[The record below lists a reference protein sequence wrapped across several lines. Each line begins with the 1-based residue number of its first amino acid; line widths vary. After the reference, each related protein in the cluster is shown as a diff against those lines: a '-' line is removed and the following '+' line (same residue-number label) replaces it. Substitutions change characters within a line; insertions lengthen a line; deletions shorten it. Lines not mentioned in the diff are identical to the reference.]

1 MTELNKAPASGG
13 FTLVEMMIALGL
25 AVSLLAVLMRVFL
38 SLWLAVGESAS
49 AVEVTE
55 RAVFT
60 LNAIGHWTEE
70 SAAIPAP
77 EELDDRGSVQI
88 DSAADLS
95 AVPVLTRG
103 SDFAWANDLT
113 DIPELAFFRGCESP
127 KIAPLEPTQTA
138 IAVVSAR
145 DLKCLSGS
153 IEQGSSALLLERRK
167 PCVTPCAG
175 PGFFALM
182 PGCDAGTAYD
192 IRWMSRGAVP
202 DDCAGAQVVIR
213 LQRQLIYLRSHSF
226 RRGDAKPALMV
237 KRQSDEPS
245 GRWLASGM
253 VADSISGFELCGI
266 SRDATDCLNDGQ
278 RVHAV
283 RVSVGAFDSS
293 HSFALSRFFAP
304 RS

>member
-1 MTELNKAPASGG
+1 MTQSNKAPAAAG
-13 FTLVEMMIALGL
+13 FTLIEMMIALGL

-60 LNAIGHWTEE
+60 LNAIGHWIEE

-77 EELDDRGSVQI
+77 DELDDRVSVQI
-88 DSAADLS
+88 DSTAGLS
-95 AVPVLTRG
+95 GAPVLTRG
-103 SDFAWANDLT
+103 SDFASANNLT
-113 DIPELAFFRGCESP
+113 DLPELAFFRGCESP
-127 KIAPLEPTQTA
+127 DIAPLAPTQPA
-138 IAVVSAR
+138 IAVVLAH
-145 DLKCLSGS
+145 DLDCLSGS

-175 PGFFALM
+175 AGFFALM
-182 PGCDAGTAYD
+182 PGCEAGTAHD

-213 LQRQLIYLRSHSF
+213 LQRQLIYLRSYSL

-245 GRWLASGM
+245 GRWLASDM
-253 VADSISGFELCGI
+253 VADSISGFELCGV

-278 RVHAV
+278 QVSAL

-293 HSFALSRFFAP
+293 YSFALSRFFAP